1 MQQTAMLRE
10 RAFPTAIIVGAW
22 LLLALAF
29 TPPTALVDRPSA
41 LSFRLLD
48 SRTFLFLAVGFLP
61 WMAATPFLL
70 RLARLRPISWR
81 HPSSLL
87 IHLACGLIVIPAATV
102 GGRLLTQ
109 LLLGIG
115 IANPVQFVTAV
126 TISGFYSVPTYV
138 AVAAIGQG
146 LALRNRRAPE
156 PLAHSPLEPELASNH
171 LKRIAVR
178 DKGRTE
184 LIDTRDIDQIQVAG
198 HYLCIHVDD
207 AVHVTRGQL
216 SALERR
222 LDPAEFVRINRSALI
237 RLDRVRAIQERRN
250 GDCDLILA
258 KGQRLV
264 LSRIYRDAL
273 CSRLGVSD
281 L

>member
-1 MQQTAMLRE
+1 MLRE
-10 RAFPTAIIVGAW
+10 RAFPAAIIVGAW
-22 LLLALAF
+22 LLLALAW
-29 TPPTALVDRPSA
+29 TPPTALVDRPA
-41 LSFRLLD
+41 PLSLKLLD
-48 SRTFLFLAVGFLP
+48 SSTFLFLAVGFLP
-61 WMAATPFLL
+61 WMTATPFLL

-87 IHLACGLIVIPAATV
+87 VHSASALIVIPAATAA
-102 GGRLLTQ
+102 GRLLTQ
-109 LLLGIG
+109 LLLGMG
-115 IANPVQFVTAV
+115 AANPAQFATAV
-126 TISGFYSVPTYV
+126 TISAFYSVPTYV
-138 AVAAIGQG
+138 AVAAIGQR
-146 LALRNRRAPE
+146 LALRNGRTPE
-156 PLAHSPLEPELASNH
+156 RMADPLQPDPPGNH

-178 DKGRTE
+178 DKGRTDV
-184 LIDTRDIDQIQVAG
+184 IDTRDIDQIQVAG
-198 HYLCIHVDD
+198 HYLCIHVGD

-222 LDPAEFVRINRSALI
+222 LDPAEFARINRSALI

-258 KGQRLV
+258 NGQRLV

-273 CSRLGVSD
+273 RSRLGVSD